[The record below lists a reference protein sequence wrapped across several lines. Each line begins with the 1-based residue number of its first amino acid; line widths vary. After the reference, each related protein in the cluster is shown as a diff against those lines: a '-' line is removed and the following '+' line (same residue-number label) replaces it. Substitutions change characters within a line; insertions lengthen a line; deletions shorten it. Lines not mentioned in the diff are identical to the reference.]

1 MSAVVGYG
9 ANRAPPPTLRIFWKG
24 NALTIVEQL
33 STYAANLRYED
44 LPPQVI
50 KTAKRVIIDSIGC
63 ALGGY
68 DSAPEKIAR
77 DLADMTSSKQAA
89 TLMVSGIKTS
99 PELATFANGVMIR
112 FLDYN
117 DGYTSTGESGH
128 PSDSIAAVL
137 TAAEINRRSGKD
149 VITATVLA
157 YEMFC
162 RICDE
167 VDLKPLGYDHVT
179 VGGMASTAAAAW
191 LFGFKG
197 KQFEHCLQ
205 LGIAPNNALYQTRIG
220 NVSMWKGCA
229 YANASRNAVFAA
241 MLAARGMTGP
251 SPVFEGV
258 GGYFKAVARKTFTLD
273 TLGGQNGAPF
283 KIMECL
289 IKRFPLGQYS
299 QTVVEAALQMR
310 DKVASVGNTADDIAE
325 IQIETVTTACILM
338 ADAPEKWEPPNR
350 ETADHSMPYT
360 VAVALIHGDVQE
372 EHFDDAHVFD
382 PAIRALTR
390 KIKIKPSAE
399 ADKQMPHAM
408 RCYFKLFTRSG
419 ATFSTVVDHHKGHWK
434 NPLDDAGIEK
444 KFRTLAKK
452 VLPDVKIDAM
462 LARLWTLEDIND
474 AAEILRL
481 TVR

>member
-1 MSAVVGYG
+1 M
-9 ANRAPPPTLRIFWKG
+9 
-24 NALTIVEQL
+24 TIVEQIAD
-33 STYAANLRYED
+33 YAANLRYED
-44 LPPQVI
+44 LPPEVI

-68 DSAPEKIAR
+68 GSAPEKIAR
-77 DLADMTSSKQAA
+77 DLADMTSSKQPA
-89 TLMVSGIKTS
+89 TVMVSGLKTS
-99 PELATFANGVMIR
+99 PDLATFANGVMIR

-137 TAAEINRRSGKD
+137 TAAEINKRSGKD

-162 RICDE
+162 RICDT

-197 KQFEHCLQ
+197 KQFEHCMQ

-251 SPVFEGV
+251 SPIFEGV
-258 GGYFKAVARKTFTLD
+258 GGYFKAVARKTLTLD
-273 TLGGQNGAPF
+273 TFGGVNGAPF

-310 DKVASVGNTADDIAE
+310 EKVASPDDIAE
-325 IQIETVTTACILM
+325 IHIETVTTAIVLM
-338 ADAPEKWEPPNR
+338 ADTPEKWEPPNR

-390 KIKIKPSAE
+390 KITCKASAE
-399 ADKQMPHAM
+399 ADKHMPHAM
-408 RCYFKLFTRSG
+408 RCYFKLVTKSG
-419 ATFSTVVDHHKGHWK
+419 ETFSTVVDHHKGHWK
-434 NPLDDAGIEK
+434 NPMADADIEK
-444 KFRTLAKK
+444 KFRTLANK
-452 VLPDVKIDAM
+452 VLPDAKSDA
-462 LARLWTLEDIND
+462 LLSCLRKLEDLAD
-474 AAEILRL
+474 AGEMLRL
-481 TVR
+481 TVV

>member
-1 MSAVVGYG
+1 M
-9 ANRAPPPTLRIFWKG
+9 
-24 NALTIVEQL
+24 TIAEQIGI
-33 STYAANLRYED
+33 YAANLRYEA
-44 LPPQVI
+44 LPPEVI

-77 DLADMTSSKQAA
+77 DLADMAGSKQPA
-89 TLMVSGIKTS
+89 TVMVSGIQTN
-99 PELATFANGVMIR
+99 PDLATFANGVMIR

-137 TAAEINRRSGKD
+137 TAAEINKRTGRD
-149 VITATVLA
+149 VIIATVLA

-167 VDLKPLGYDHVT
+167 ADLKPLGYDHVT

-197 KQFEHCLQ
+197 RQFEHCLQ

-229 YANASRNAVFAA
+229 YANASRNAMFAA

-251 SPVFEGV
+251 SPIFEGV
-258 GGYFKAVARKTFTLD
+258 GGYFKAVSRKTFALD
-273 TLGGQNGAPF
+273 TLGGQDGAPF

-310 DKVASVGNTADDIAE
+310 EKVQSPEDIAG

-338 ADAPEKWEPPNR
+338 ADTPEKWEPPNR

-390 KIKIKPSAE
+390 KIKIQPSAE
-399 ADKQMPHAM
+399 ADKHMPHAM
-408 RCYFKLFTRSG
+408 RCYFKLTTKSG
-419 ATFSTVVDHHKGHWK
+419 ETFSTIVDHHKGHWK
-434 NPLDDAGIEK
+434 NPMDDADIEK

-452 VLPDVKIDAM
+452 VLPDAKIDRLLAKLWM
-462 LARLWTLEDIND
+462 LEEVAD
-474 AAEILRL
+474 AGEILRL

>member
-1 MSAVVGYG
+1 M
-9 ANRAPPPTLRIFWKG
+9 
-24 NALTIVEQL
+24 TIVEQL
-33 STYAANLRYED
+33 STYAANLRYEH

-68 DSAPEKIAR
+68 DSVPEKIAR
-77 DLADMTSSKQAA
+77 DLADMTSSKQPA
-89 TLMVSGIKTS
+89 TLMVSGIQTS

-137 TAAEINRRSGKD
+137 TAAEINQRSGKD

-167 VDLKPLGYDHVT
+167 VDLKPVGYDHVT

-229 YANASRNAVFAA
+229 YANASRNAMFAA

-251 SPVFEGV
+251 SPIFEGV

-273 TLGGQNGAPF
+273 TLGGVDGAPF
-283 KIMECL
+283 KITECL

-310 DKVASVGNTADDIAE
+310 EKIASPEDIAE

-338 ADAPEKWEPPNR
+338 ADTPEKWEPPNR

-390 KIKIKPSAE
+390 KIKIQPSGE
-399 ADKQMPHAM
+399 ADQHMPQAM
-408 RCYFKLFTRSG
+408 RCYFKLITKSG
-419 ATFSTVVDHHKGHWK
+419 ETLSTVVDHHKGHWK
-434 NPLDDAGIEK
+434 NPMDDADIEK

-452 VLPDVKIDAM
+452 VLSDAQANH
-462 LARLWTLEDIND
+462 LLERLWKLEDMAD
-474 AAEILRL
+474 AGEILRL
-481 TVR
+481 TVK

>member
-1 MSAVVGYG
+1 M
-9 ANRAPPPTLRIFWKG
+9 
-24 NALTIVEQL
+24 TIVEQI
-33 STYAANLRYED
+33 SSYAANLRYED
-44 LPPQVI
+44 LPPEVI
-50 KTAKRVIIDSIGC
+50 KAAKRVIIDSIGC

-68 DSAPEKIAR
+68 GSAPEKIAR
-77 DLADMTSSKQAA
+77 DLADMTSSKQPA
-89 TLMVSGIKTS
+89 TVMVSGLKTS

-137 TAAEINRRSGKD
+137 TAAEINKRSGKD
-149 VITATVLA
+149 VILATVLA

-162 RICDE
+162 RICDP

-251 SPVFEGV
+251 SPIFEGV
-258 GGYFKAVARKTFTLD
+258 GGYFKAVARKAFTLD
-273 TLGGQNGAPF
+273 TLGGVGGDNGGAPF

-299 QTVVEAALQMR
+299 QTVCEAALQMR
-310 DKVASVGNTADDIAE
+310 EKISSPDDIAE
-325 IQIETVTTACILM
+325 VHIETVTTAIVLM

-372 EHFDDAHVFD
+372 EHFDDAHVFN

-390 KIKIKPSAE
+390 KIKCTASAE
-399 ADKQMPHAM
+399 ADKHMPGAM
-408 RCYFKLFTRSG
+408 RCYFKLITQSG
-419 ATFSTVVDHHKGHWK
+419 QAFSTVVDHHKGHWK
-434 NPLDDAGIEK
+434 NPMDDADIEK

-452 VLPDVKIDAM
+452 VLPDAKTDVL
-462 LARLWTLEDIND
+462 LARLWQLDDVGD
-474 AAEILRL
+474 AGEILGL
-481 TVR
+481 TVK

>member
-1 MSAVVGYG
+1 M
-9 ANRAPPPTLRIFWKG
+9 TL
-24 NALTIVEQL
+24 VEQI
-33 STYAANLRYED
+33 SPYAAGLRYED
-44 LPPQVI
+44 LPADVVKLA
-50 KTAKRVIIDSIGC
+50 KTVIIDSIGC

-77 DLADMTSSKQAA
+77 DLASMTTSKQPA
-89 TLMVSGIKTS
+89 TVMVSGLKTS

-137 TAAEINRRSGKD
+137 TAAEINKRSGKD

-157 YEMFC
+157 YEIFC
-162 RICDE
+162 RVCDT

-179 VGGMASTAAAAW
+179 VGGMASNVAAGW
-191 LFGFKG
+191 LFGFRG
-197 KQFEHCLQ
+197 KQFEHCMQ

-229 YANASRNAVFAA
+229 YANASRNAIFAA

-251 SPVFEGV
+251 SPIFEGV

-273 TLGGQNGAPF
+273 KLGGQDGEPF
-283 KIMECL
+283 KIKECL

-310 DKVASVGNTADDIAE
+310 EKVKSPDEIEE
-325 IQIETVTTACILM
+325 IQIETVTTAIVLM
-338 ADAPEKWEPPNR
+338 ADTPEKWEPPNR

-372 EHFDDAHVFD
+372 AHFDDAHVHN
-382 PAIRALTR
+382 PAIRALTHKV
-390 KIKIKPSAE
+390 KIKASAE
-399 ADKQMPHAM
+399 ADRHMPAAM
-408 RCYFKLFTRSG
+408 RCYFKLITRSG
-419 ATFSTVVDHHKGHWK
+419 ATHSTVVDHHRGHFK
-434 NPLDDAGIEK
+434 NPMSDAEIET
-444 KFRTLAKK
+444 KFRSLARK
-452 VLPDVKIDAM
+452 VLPSSQTD
-462 LARLWTLEDIND
+462 RLLEQLWKLEEMND
-474 AAEILRL
+474 AGEIMQL
-481 TVR
+481 TVRQ

>member
-1 MSAVVGYG
+1 M
-9 ANRAPPPTLRIFWKG
+9 
-24 NALTIVEQL
+24 TIVEQL
-33 STYAANLRYED
+33 SAYAANLRYED
-44 LPPQVI
+44 LPPDVI
-50 KTAKRVIIDSIGC
+50 QTAKRVIIDSIGC

-68 DSAPEKIAR
+68 GSAPEKIAR
-77 DLADMTSSKQAA
+77 ELADMTSSKQPA
-89 TLMVSGIKTS
+89 TVMVSGLKTS
-99 PELATFANGVMIR
+99 PDLATFANGVMIR

-137 TAAEINRRSGKD
+137 TAAEINQRSGKD
-149 VITATVLA
+149 VILATVLA

-167 VDLKPLGYDHVT
+167 VDLKPIGYDHVT
-179 VGGMASTAAAAW
+179 VGGMASTVAAAW
-191 LFGFKG
+191 LFGLKG

-251 SPVFEGV
+251 SPIFEGV

-273 TLGGQNGAPF
+273 TLGGTGNNGGAPF

-299 QTVVEAALQMR
+299 QTVCEAALQMR
-310 DKVASVGNTADDIAE
+310 EKVASPDDIAE
-325 IQIETVTTACILM
+325 IQIETVTTAIVLM
-338 ADAPEKWEPPNR
+338 ADTPEKWEPPNR

-399 ADKQMPHAM
+399 ADQHMPHAM
-408 RCYFKLFTRSG
+408 RCYFKLITKSG

-434 NPLDDAGIEK
+434 NPMNNAEIEK

-452 VLPDVKIDAM
+452 VLPDEKTNTL
-462 LARLWTLEDIND
+462 LARLWNLETVAD
-474 AAEILRL
+474 AGEILRL
-481 TVR
+481 TVA

>member
-1 MSAVVGYG
+1 MATLVEHIG
-9 ANRAPPPTLRIFWKG
+9 A
-24 NALTIVEQL
+24 
-33 STYAANLRYED
+33 YAAGLRYED
-44 LPPQVI
+44 LPPEVI
-50 KTAKRVIIDSIGC
+50 LTAKRVIIDSIGC

-77 DLADMTSSKQAA
+77 ELAGITSSRQPA
-89 TLMVSGIKTS
+89 TVMVSGLQTS

-137 TAAEINRRSGKD
+137 TAAEINRRSGRD
-149 VITATVLA
+149 VILATVLA

-167 VDLKPLGYDHVT
+167 VDLKPIGYDHVT
-179 VGGMASTAAAAW
+179 VGGMASTAAAGW
-191 LFGFKG
+191 LFGLRG
-197 KQFEHCLQ
+197 KPFEHCMQ

-251 SPVFEGV
+251 SPIFEGV
-258 GGYFKAVARKTFTLD
+258 GGYFKAVARKTFALD
-273 TLGGQNGAPF
+273 TLGGQGSNGGAPF

-299 QTVVEAALQMR
+299 QTVCEAALLMR
-310 DKVASVGNTADDIAE
+310 EKVSSPDEIAE
-325 IQIETVTTACILM
+325 IQIETVTTAIVLM
-338 ADAPEKWEPPNR
+338 ADTPEKWEPPNR

-372 EHFDDAHVFD
+372 EHFDDAHVFN

-390 KIKIKPSAE
+390 KVKIKASAE
-399 ADKQMPHAM
+399 ADKHMPHAM
-408 RCYFKLFTRSG
+408 RCYFKLITKSG
-419 ATFSTVVDHHKGHWK
+419 ETFSTVVDHHRGHFK
-434 NPLDDAGIEK
+434 NPMNDAEIEK

-452 VLPDVKIDAM
+452 VLPDTQIDTM
-462 LARLWTLEDIND
+462 LARLWTLEDVAD
-474 AAEILRL
+474 AGEIPGL
-481 TVR
+481 TVA

>member
-1 MSAVVGYG
+1 M
-9 ANRAPPPTLRIFWKG
+9 T
-24 NALTIVEQL
+24 TIVEQL
-33 STYAANLRYED
+33 SIYAANLRYED
-44 LPPQVI
+44 LPPAVI
-50 KTAKRVIIDSIGC
+50 QTAKRVIIDSIGC

-89 TLMVSGIKTS
+89 TVMVSGLKTS

-137 TAAEINRRSGKD
+137 TAAEINQRSGKD

-157 YEMFC
+157 YEVFC

-167 VDLKPLGYDHVT
+167 VDLKPIGYDHVT
-179 VGGMASTAAAAW
+179 VGGMASTVAAGW
-191 LFGFKG
+191 LFGLKG

-241 MLAARGMTGP
+241 MLASRGMTGP
-251 SPVFEGV
+251 SPIFEGV

-273 TLGGQNGAPF
+273 TLGGQGNNGGAPF

-299 QTVVEAALQMR
+299 QTVCEAALQMR
-310 DKVASVGNTADDIAE
+310 EKVASVDDIAE
-325 IQIETVTTACILM
+325 IQIETVTTAIVLM
-338 ADAPEKWEPPNR
+338 ADTPEKWEPPNR

-372 EHFDDAHVFD
+372 EHFDDAHVFN

-390 KIKIKPSAE
+390 KVKIKASAE
-399 ADKQMPHAM
+399 ADKHMPHAM
-408 RCYFKLFTRSG
+408 RCYFKLITKSG
-419 ATFSTVVDHHKGHWK
+419 ESFSTVVDHHKGHWK
-434 NPLDDAGIEK
+434 NPMDDADIEK

-452 VLPDVKIDAM
+452 VLPDAKIDTL
-462 LARLWTLEDIND
+462 LARLWKLEDVAD
-474 AAEILRL
+474 AGEIPRL
-481 TVR
+481 TLK

>member
-1 MSAVVGYG
+1 MATLVEHIG
-9 ANRAPPPTLRIFWKG
+9 A
-24 NALTIVEQL
+24 
-33 STYAANLRYED
+33 YAAGLRYED
-44 LPPQVI
+44 LPSEVI
-50 KTAKRVIIDSIGC
+50 LTAKRVIIDSIGC

-77 DLADMTSSKQAA
+77 DLAGMISSRQPA
-89 TLMVSGIKTS
+89 TVMVSGLQTS

-137 TAAEINRRSGKD
+137 TAAEINRSSGRD
-149 VITATVLA
+149 VILATVLA

-167 VDLKPLGYDHVT
+167 VDLKPIGYDHVT
-179 VGGMASTAAAAW
+179 VGGMASTAAAGW
-191 LFGFKG
+191 LFGLRG
-197 KQFEHCLQ
+197 KPFEHCMQ
-205 LGIAPNNALYQTRIG
+205 LGVAPNNALYQTRIG

-251 SPVFEGV
+251 SPIFEGV

-299 QTVVEAALQMR
+299 QTVCEAALQMR
-310 DKVASVGNTADDIAE
+310 EKVSLPDEIAE
-325 IQIETVTTACILM
+325 IQIETVTTAIVLM
-338 ADAPEKWEPPNR
+338 ADTPEKWEPPNR

-372 EHFDDAHVFD
+372 EHFDDAHVFN

-390 KIKIKPSAE
+390 KVKIKASAE
-399 ADKQMPHAM
+399 ADKHMPHAM
-408 RCYFKLFTRSG
+408 RCYFKLITKSG
-419 ATFSTVVDHHKGHWK
+419 ETFSTVVDHHRGHFK
-434 NPLDDAGIEK
+434 NPMNDSEIEK

-452 VLPDVKIDAM
+452 VLPDARIDTM
-462 LARLWTLEDIND
+462 LARLWTLEDVAD
-474 AAEILRL
+474 AGEIPRL
-481 TVR
+481 TVA